1 MREIWKDIKDYEG
14 LYQVSNFG
22 RVRSLGNGRTHK
34 TSRIRKLLKNN
45 VGYLVVQLCKDG
57 KVKTYLVHQLV
68 ASAFLENPDNLPC
81 VNHKDEVKTNNFVGT
96 PENDYK
102 DGNLEWC
109 NREYNNN
116 YGTRTER
123 FTKAMSKKVLQL
135 TKSGELFREW
145 ESTRECGRNGFD
157 SGAVCKCCNGKLKSH
172 KGYIWKY
179 K

>member
-22 RVRSLGNGRTHK
+22 RVRSLGKGKTHK
-34 TSRIRKLLKNN
+34 TSRIRKLSKNN
-45 VGYLVVQLCKDG
+45 VGYLVVSLCKDG
-57 KVKTYLVHQLV
+57 KVKTYLVHRLV
-68 ASAFLENPDNLPC
+68 TEAFLYNPDNLTE
-81 VNHKDEVKTNNFVGT
+81 VNHIDEDKTNNFVGT

-123 FTKAMSKKVLQL
+123 FIKVMSKTVLQF
-135 TKSGELFREW
+135 TKYGEFIREW
-145 ESTRECGRNGFD
+145 SSTRECERNGFY
-157 SGAVCKCCNGKLKSH
+157 SGAVCSCCNGKRKTH
-172 KGYIWKY
+172 KGYIWRY